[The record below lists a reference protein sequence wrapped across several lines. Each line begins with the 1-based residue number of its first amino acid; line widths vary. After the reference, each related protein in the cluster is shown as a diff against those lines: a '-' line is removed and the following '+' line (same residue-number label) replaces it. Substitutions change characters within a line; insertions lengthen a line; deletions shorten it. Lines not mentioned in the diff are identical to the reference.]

1 MPYPHKAVAIAS
13 RPSGDTPIA
22 IVTRLMPHLYDLMLL
37 IDSNASEERRQ
48 AILSE
53 VQSMMD
59 SGGTI
64 ESVHDWGQRRIS
76 YEIDHRAEAAYHLFQ
91 FTGDNDLLDKLNH
104 NLRISDGVLRYRII
118 RQIPGGPGVP
128 PSPEQPQ
135 APREE
140 EPAAGRV
147 AARAAADAPPD
158 QPAESEPALAE

>member
-1 MPYPHKAVAIAS
+1 MAN
-13 RPSGDTPIA
+13 
-22 IVTRLMPHLYDLMLL
+22 LYDLMLL
-37 IDSNASEERRQ
+37 IDSNASAERRQ

-64 ESVHDWGQRRIS
+64 ESVHDWGQRRIA

-91 FTGDNDLLDKLNH
+91 FQGDNDLLDKLNH
-104 NLRISDGVLRYRII
+104 NLRIADGVLRYRII

-135 APREE
+135 VAREE

-147 AARAAADAPPD
+147 AARAAADAPAD
-158 QPAESEPALAE
+158 EPAESEPALAE